1 MYLQKKDV
9 ILYGDR
15 DRISQVI
22 NNIVTNAIKY
32 SLPKA
37 EIRIFTGRRCVLL

>member
-1 MYLQKKDV
+1 MSYWH
-9 ILYGDR
+9 GDR

-37 EIRIFTGRRCVLL
+37 EIRILQEKMRIIIKLW